1 MIRNFFMRN
10 FFMKNKNNSNSNK
23 YMLVIHRNLNLSDVK
38 VKPIPN
44 KERYETID
52 Y

>member
-1 MIRNFFMRN
+1 MFRNFFIRN
-10 FFMKNKNNSNSNK
+10 FFMKNKNKGNK
-23 YMLVIHRNLNLSDVK
+23 CMIVIHRNLNLTDVK

>member
-1 MIRNFFMRN
+1 
-10 FFMKNKNNSNSNK
+10 MKNKGNK
-23 YMLVIHRNLNLSDVK
+23 CMIVIHRNLNLTELK
-38 VKPIPN
+38 VIPIPN

>member
-1 MIRNFFMRN
+1 MYRMFRNFFMRN
-10 FFMKNKNNSNSNK
+10 FFMKNNSNK
-23 YMLVIHRNLNLSDVK
+23 CMLVIHRNLNLTDVK

>member
-1 MIRNFFMRN
+1 MYTMFRNFFIRN
-10 FFMKNKNNSNSNK
+10 FFMKNKGNK
-23 YMLVIHRNLNLSDVK
+23 CMIVIHKNLNLTDVK

>member
-1 MIRNFFMRN
+1 MYTMFRNFFIRN
-10 FFMKNKNNSNSNK
+10 FFMKNKINK
-23 YMLVIHRNLNLSDVK
+23 CMIVIHRNLNLTDVK